1 MDKILRIDT
10 KQKGFSYSEPDDSLA
25 IMGGR
30 ALTSKIVM
38 DEVPPTCHPLSADNK
53 LVIAPGLLSGTTAA
67 NSGRLSVGA
76 KSPLTGGIKESN
88 TGGLVSQKLARLG
101 IKAII
106 LEDKPEGDNYS
117 LLHITKDGVKF
128 LPADDLVGMTNSEV
142 ITTLWDRF
150 GEKVGVACIGP
161 AGEQRLTGASIQFAD
176 PKGNPSRAAGR
187 GGLGAVMGSKKIKAI
202 VIDDSGCERVKPVNK
217 EAFSAVAKK
226 WAKLLTSHP
235 VSGQGL
241 PAFGTAILVNLVNEA
256 GGLPTKNFRT
266 GRFDKAENISG
277 ERMVEL
283 IEKRGGI
290 VKEGCHPGCVIKC
303 SQAYHD
309 KNGDYLTSGFEY
321 ETIWAF
327 GAHCL
332 IDDLDAIA
340 EMDRLCDDIG
350 IDTIDTGVAIGI
362 AMESGL
368 IEWGDKAGAID
379 LINKV
384 RTGDP
389 MGKIIGN
396 GAAFTGQALGVD
408 RVPVVKR
415 QALPAYD
422 PRSVKGV
429 GVTYATSPMGA
440 DHTAGYAVCQ
450 NILKVGSDID
460 GLKKEGN
467 IEASRDLQVA
477 TAVLDAAGLCIFVAF
492 PVLDSEDGFGMIVD
506 MINARYGT
514 SLSIDEVLAIGIDLL
529 KTEKAFNRAAGFT
542 KHDDR
547 LPAMF
552 NEKLAPH
559 DVTWDF
565 TGDELDST
573 LDFG

>member
-30 ALTSKIVM
+30 ALTSKMVM

-88 TGGLVSQKLARLG
+88 AGGLVSIKLARMG
-101 IKAII
+101 IKAIVI
-106 LEDKPEGDNYS
+106 EDKPEGDDYS
-117 LLHITKDGVKF
+117 LIHITKDGVKF

-142 ITTLWDRF
+142 ITTLWKRF

-161 AGEQRLTGASIQFAD
+161 AGEQRLTGSSIQFAD
-176 PKGNPSRAAGR
+176 PKGNPGRAAGR
-187 GGLGAVMGSKKIKAI
+187 GGLGAVMGSKKIKAM
-202 VIDDSGCERVKPVNK
+202 VIDDAGCDRVVPQDKA
-217 EAFSAVAKK
+217 AFSEVAKK

-235 VSGQGL
+235 VSGEGL
-241 PAFGTAILVNLVNEA
+241 PAFGTAVLVNVINEA
-256 GGLPTKNFRT
+256 GALPTKNFRT

-277 ERMVEL
+277 EMMAEL

-290 VKEGCHPGCVIKC
+290 IKEGCHPGCVIKC

-350 IDTIDTGVAIGI
+350 IDTIDAGVAIGI
-362 AMESGL
+362 AMEGGL

-379 LINKV
+379 LLNKV

-389 MGKIIGN
+389 VGKIIGN

-408 RVPVVKR
+408 RVPVVKK

-422 PRSVKGV
+422 PRAVKSV
-429 GVTYATSPMGA
+429 GVTYATTPMGA
-440 DHTAGYAVCQ
+440 DHTAGYGVCQ
-450 NILKVGSDID
+450 NILKVGGDVD
-460 GLKKEGN
+460 ALKKEGN
-467 IEASRDLQVA
+467 VDVSKNLQVA

-492 PVLDSEDGFGMIVD
+492 PVLDSEEGFGMIVD
-506 MINARYGT
+506 LINARYGT
-514 SLSIDEVLAIGIDLL
+514 TLSADDVLAIGINTLE
-529 KTEKAFNRAAGFT
+529 TEKAFNKAAGFT
-542 KHDDR
+542 KKDDR
-547 LPAMF
+547 LPGMF
-552 NEKLAPH
+552 NAKLPPH
-559 DVTWDF
+559 NVEWDF
-565 TGDELDST
+565 TDEELDST